1 MSIVPV
7 TPDPA
12 SGSRCRER
20 GNIAGMETEPAA
32 GGGRTGHPPAGP
44 AADAEERYRRLM
56 EDVPVGLYRSTPD
69 GRIIEANP
77 ALCRM
82 LGYPNPE
89 AFHRSSAKAEYVDPD
104 DRSRWKELIHRDGV
118 VLDFETRLRRA
129 DGTVM
134 WALDSAR
141 AVRDEAGDVVYYQG
155 SMRDITQSKLV
166 QEALLEAEEKY
177 RMLVERLPGIV
188 YIAGFSDT
196 SYWHY
201 LSPQVERFLGFTVDD
216 FMSHPDLFTARL
228 HPEDRDRYLAA
239 EEHSRRTGDPLSVEF
254 RMYALDGRVVWF
266 RDQAVI
272 ERDVDGT
279 PSLMEGLMLDIT
291 ERKLAEEELER
302 SLELVQ
308 RAMEERQLLLGRLV
322 RAQEEE
328 RQRIAADIH
337 DDPVQSMTAVGYR
350 LYALAKELGED
361 RAEAVAEIERDIS
374 HAVQRLRTLMFELR
388 PPALD
393 RQGLAAA
400 LELFLGEAW
409 LPRRLERRVDNRIV
423 HEPASETRAALYRIC
438 QEAITNVAKH
448 AQASRVDVLLEE
460 ANGEIRVRVADD
472 GRGFRPTPDE
482 LPEPGHLGLTA
493 MRERAEL
500 LEGTLNVKSAP
511 GEGTVVEVWVPAPT
525 DPPEGGAAE
534 L

>member
-1 MSIVPV
+1 MKREP
-7 TPDPA
+7 TTGADGPA
-12 SGSRCRER
+12 
-20 GNIAGMETEPAA
+20 
-32 GGGRTGHPPAGP
+32 HPPAGP

-69 GRIIEANP
+69 GKIIEANP

-82 LGYPNPE
+82 LGYSSPE
-89 AFHRSSAKAEYVDPD
+89 AFLRSSAEAEYVDPD
-104 DRSRWKELIHRDGV
+104 DRRRWRELIDRDGV

-129 DGTVM
+129 DGSVM

-141 AVRDEAGDVVYYQG
+141 AVPDEAGEVVYYQG
-155 SMRDITQSKLV
+155 SMRDITQRKRV

-177 RMLVERLPGIV
+177 RMLVERLPGIL
-188 YIAGFSDT
+188 YIAGFADT

-216 FMSHPDLFTARL
+216 FMSHPDLFTDRL
-228 HPEDRDRYLAA
+228 HPEDRDRFLAA
-239 EEHSRRTGDPLSVEF
+239 EKHSRLTGEPLSVEF

-272 ERDVDGT
+272 ERDTDGT
-279 PSLMEGLMLDIT
+279 PLLMEGLMLDIT

-302 SLELVQ
+302 SLQLLQ

-409 LPRRLERRVDNRIV
+409 LPRRLEERLVDNRIV
-423 HEPASETRAALYRIC
+423 HEPASEIRASLYRIC

-448 AQASRVDVLLEE
+448 AGASRVEVLLEE
-460 ANGEIRVRVADD
+460 ADGGVRVRVADD

-500 LEGTLNVKSAP
+500 LGGTLNVKSAP
-511 GEGTVVEVWVPAPT
+511 GEGTVVEVWVPTPT
-525 DPPEGGAAE
+525 DAPLDAPAGS
-534 L
+534 